1 MVKFEPIDALSNAE
15 QTIDLDA
22 CSAFTDSTDEDTV
35 SALTEPHFGNENELV
50 KDDNPTQQSAKG
62 KTNENNGCTVKS
74 ASDLLTET
82 IKDANDAIGIFIT
95 SLNSPP
101 FNMNARLSSAA
112 TSVKQTVKYTGTSL
126 KNSVDAKVA
135 EREEKKKEKQRQ
147 KELEEEMKR
156 EKRRMRYM
164 AAVRDECTEVS
175 NLWRVK

>member
-1 MVKFEPIDALSNAE
+1 MVKFEPIAALSNAE
-15 QTIDLDA
+15 NTIDLDA

-35 SALTEPHFGNENELV
+35 SALTEPNFDDNDLV
-50 KDDNPTQQSAKG
+50 KDSKQQGEKG
-62 KTNENNGCTVKS
+62 NTNESNGCNGKS
-74 ASDLLTET
+74 ASDLFTET

-101 FNMNARLSSAA
+101 FNMNARISSAA
-112 TSVKQTVKYTGTSL
+112 TSVKQTVKSTGTSL